1 MQLSRELSNTSEM
14 KLNRYDKVMTFLC
27 VILLVVD
34 IGVLWQNHR
43 QKTPVEPTEIKVD
56 TLVIRDTIMQYK
68 PIFVDKIKVDSVLI
82 PIKDTI
88 VIRDSVYIYMDREKI
103 TWRDSLCEVYASGIM
118 ASVDSVRH
126 FQEYKYITFET
137 QVPVKVRS
145 HWGLG
150 VNAGYGVGKGGL
162 TPYVGVGISYN
173 LLSW

>member
-1 MQLSRELSNTSEM
+1 M
-14 KLNRYDKVMTFLC
+14 NRYEKVMTILC
-27 VILLVVD
+27 VILLMFS
-34 IGVLWQNHR
+34 IGILMEQKHR
-43 QKTPVEPTEIKVD
+43 QKTPVEPPGIKVD
-56 TLVIRDTIMQYK
+56 TLVVRDTITQYK

-82 PIKDTI
+82 PVKDTI

-126 FQEYKYITFET
+126 FQEYKYITIET
-137 QVPVKVRS
+137 QVPVKVKS

-150 VNAGYGVGKGGL
+150 VNAGYGVGKGGF
-162 TPYVGVGISYN
+162 TPYIGVGISYN